1 MFTVKTKIDSST
13 ILYETERVIIAW
25 KGSAGYDDAM
35 QLKGTAT
42 FPVAS
47 IINKQDEFAD
57 EEMTEIV
64 SDGYNIVVQRNDNPT
79 NDPIAVIIGLKADS
93 EDSVMSSGECVYT
106 FIYSCD
112 EVYVTDSSGK
122 TVESIR

>member
-13 ILYETERVIIAW
+13 VLYQTERVIIAW

-35 QLKGTAT
+35 QLKGTAQ

-47 IINKQDEFAD
+47 IINKQNEFAD

-64 SDGYNIVVQRNDNPT
+64 DEGYNIVVQRNDNPSGE
-79 NDPIAVIIGLKADS
+79 PIAVIINLKADS
-93 EDSVMSSGECVYT
+93 EESVMSSGECVYR
-106 FIYSCD
+106 FVYSGD